1 MERHCKNAMEIAL
14 YLDAHPRVTKVHYPG
29 LKSHPDHDI
38 AKKQMSDFGGMVSI
52 EFATVA
58 EARWVAE
65 NVEIFL
71 LAESLGG
78 VESLIAYPPLMS
90 HATMTEEQRVERGI
104 PPTMLRLSIG
114 IEDVRDLIEDLK
126 QAIASAPVL
135 ANSGSR

>member
-1 MERHCKNAMEIAL
+1 
-14 YLDAHPRVTKVHYPG
+14 
-29 LKSHPDHDI
+29 
-38 AKKQMSDFGGMVSI
+38 MSDFGGMVSI
-52 EFATVA
+52 EFSTVA

-65 NVEIFL
+65 HVGVFL

-114 IEDVRDLIEDLK
+114 IEDVRDLIEDLD
-126 QAIASAPVL
+126 QAIASAPIGIPNKVP
-135 ANSGSR
+135 ATA